1 VASGNGPAHRRFRYC
16 SLSAER
22 FANWNPPEG
31 KEMLDIA
38 MIVVGV
44 GFFAASILY
53 VLACER
59 M

>member
-1 VASGNGPAHRRFRYC
+1 MVPHIEV
-16 SLSAER
+16 SLRQSFAGR

-31 KEMLDIA
+31 NEMLDIA
-38 MIVVGV
+38 MIALGV
-44 GFFAASILY
+44 GFFVASILY